1 MAGVNELGASH
12 TPSSVRAPDGNRPLR
27 EAHAHIAM
35 HGRELT
41 QLNLA
46 DCASLQECLERV
58 REESDRLDRDDPGRR
73 RWLLANGVRVEGWP
87 ERRWPT
93 LAELD
98 RSMGGSASAPSTRC
112 ASIMSFDHHALVANA
127 AAMQAA
133 GVRADSPSPPGGHI
147 ERDLA
152 GRPTGVLLEAAAWMV
167 RRSVPELTPAER
179 LDVLRAA
186 LADLARHGFVEV
198 HDLLS
203 PAWLGPALAE
213 LDRAGE
219 LAMDVW
225 LYPAI
230 EELESVHASRA
241 TWERPRERGR
251 PGSLTLT
258 GGKVF
263 IDGTLNSRT
272 AWMLE
277 PYADGLAALPKG
289 QPMMTLIKLR
299 EALTLTQRLN
309 MGLAAHAIGDAA
321 VRAVLNMG
329 AALTRGTR
337 PRADPSANP
346 VPWLRIEHCELIDPD
361 DVPRFAELGVVCSV
375 QPCHLLYDI
384 EALERGCPN
393 RLDRVLPLR
402 SLIQAGCK
410 PGELLWFGSDTPIVR
425 PDPMDTI
432 IAATERRRSKGSPGG
447 PPSRS
452 IAPEQ
457 AISEPE
463 AWEAFHSPGASAA
476 LSED

>member
-1 MAGVNELGASH
+1 MAGLNATGPASK
-12 TPSSVRAPDGNRPLR
+12 PGRAGSPGGGRPLR

-46 DCASLQECLERV
+46 DCTSLQECLERV
-58 REESDRLDRDDPGRR
+58 RQAADRLDRDDPGSH

-93 LAELD
+93 LSELD
-98 RSMGGSASAPSTRC
+98 RAMGGSASDPSTRC
-112 ASIMSFDHHALVANA
+112 ASIMSFDHHAMIANTP
-127 AAMQAA
+127 AMRAA
-133 GVRADSPSPPGGHI
+133 GITEATPSPPGGHI
-147 ERDLA
+147 GRDLA
-152 GRPTGVLLEAAAWMV
+152 GQLSGVLLEAASWMV
-167 RRSVPELTPAER
+167 RKVVPQPTPAER
-179 LDVLRAA
+179 LDVLRVA

-219 LAMDVW
+219 LTMDIW

-230 EELESVHASRA
+230 EDLEPVHASRGQ
-241 TWERPRERGR
+241 WERRRERGR
-251 PGSLTLT
+251 PGSLALA

-289 QPMMTLIKLR
+289 QPMMTLLNLR
-299 EALTLTQRLN
+299 EALTLTQRLGL
-309 MGLAAHAIGDAA
+309 GLATHAIGDAA
-321 VRAVLNMG
+321 VKAVLNMG
-329 AALTRGTR
+329 SALTRHGPAQPVR
-337 PRADPSANP
+337 DSSN
-346 VPWLRIEHCELIDPD
+346 VPWLRIEHCELIDPS
-361 DVPRFAELGVVCSV
+361 DVPRFAELNVVCSV

-384 EALERGCPN
+384 EALERGCPD
-393 RLDRVLPLR
+393 RLGRVLPLR
-402 SLIQAGCK
+402 SLIRAGCK

-425 PDPMDTI
+425 PDPLDSI
-432 IAATERRRSKGSPGG
+432 IAATERRRIKGAPGG
-447 PPSRS
+447 PPSRA

-457 AISEPE
+457 AITEDE
-463 AWEAFHSPGASAA
+463 AWRAFESPGQS
-476 LSED
+476 